1 MKNIIKFSA
10 RSEMGRIRT
19 NNEDNCY
26 CNGIF
31 MTVSERERPFF
42 LNGNTD
48 PPCVFAVCDGMGGED
63 CGELA
68 SLTAVETLAKF
79 AKKIPVEKNSVSDF
93 VNAANTRMIE
103 IMKQQKIRMGTTL
116 ALAVINEN
124 SFTLY
129 NIGDSRIY
137 RLEAENQRLLRVT
150 DDHSLAEDKVRM
162 GLITPAQAEKDRDR
176 HVLTRYLGIDD
187 EEFSFA
193 PDVYGPFDFNLNK
206 KILLCSDGLTDMLSY
221 GEISEIMRTNA
232 DVSEISDNLVDAALK
247 NGGKD
252 NVTCIV
258 IEIKSQEEK

>member
-1 MKNIIKFSA
+1 MKKTIKFSV
-10 RSEMGRIRT
+10 RSDMGRIRT
-19 NNEDNCY
+19 NNEDNFY

-42 LNGNTD
+42 LNGEAKT
-48 PPCVFAVCDGMGGED
+48 PCVFAVCDGMGGED

-68 SLTAVETLAKF
+68 SLTAVETLAQS
-79 AKKIPVEKNSVSDF
+79 AGKILCDNKAVFDF
-93 VNAANTRMIE
+93 VKDANANLVA
-103 IMKQQKIRMGTTL
+103 IMKQQNIRMGTTL
-116 ALAVINEN
+116 ALAVINED

-137 RLEAENQRLLRVT
+137 RFESEHQRLLRVT

-162 GLITPAQAEKDRDR
+162 GIITPAQAEKDRDR

-187 EEFSFA
+187 EEFSFS
-193 PDVYGPFDFNLNK
+193 PDVYGPFSFNENK

-221 GEISEIMRTNA
+221 GEISEIMGMDI
-232 DVSEISDNLVDAALK
+232 DVSEISDNLLKTALD

-258 IEIKSQEEK
+258 IETGE